1 MSHQTVSKNRFKG
14 LASALLKEN
23 IIVEYQV
30 DWSMTTTSGDYGY
43 TDQPRLGTGNY
54 NGTEGWYFTRNCND
68 NFTPKQKK
76 LIKEILLKKGFKCK
90 SISDYEVEWDGDRSY
105 SPTIGFINNK

>member
-1 MSHQTVSKNRFKG
+1 MAHQTVSKNRFKT

-90 SISDYEVEWDGDRSY
+90 SISDYEVEWDGERSH
-105 SPTIGFINNK
+105 SPTIGFVNNK

>member
-1 MSHQTVSKNRFKG
+1 MIKTISKNRFKS

-23 IIVEYQV
+23 IVVDYQIN
-30 DWSMTTTSGDYGY
+30 WSMTTTSGDYGY
-43 TDQPRLGTGNY
+43 TDQPRIGSGTY
-54 NGTEGWYFTRNCND
+54 NGIDGWYFTRNCND

-90 SISDYEVEWDGDRSY
+90 SISDYEVEFGGDGSY
-105 SPTIGFINNK
+105 RPTISFINNK

>member
-1 MSHQTVSKNRFKG
+1 MIKTISKNRFKS

-23 IIVEYQV
+23 IVVDYQI
-30 DWSMTTTSGDYGY
+30 DWSESVGGPIKH
-43 TDQPRLGTGNY
+43 TDQPRLGSGTY
-54 NGTEGWYFTRNCND
+54 NGIDGWYFTRNCND

-90 SISDYEVEWDGDRSY
+90 SISDYEVEFGGDRSY
-105 SPTIGFINNK
+105 RPTISFINNK

>member
-1 MSHQTVSKNRFKG
+1 MAHQTVSKNRFKT

-68 NFTPKQKK
+68 NFYP
-76 LIKEILLKKGFKCK
+76 
-90 SISDYEVEWDGDRSY
+90 
-105 SPTIGFINNK
+105 